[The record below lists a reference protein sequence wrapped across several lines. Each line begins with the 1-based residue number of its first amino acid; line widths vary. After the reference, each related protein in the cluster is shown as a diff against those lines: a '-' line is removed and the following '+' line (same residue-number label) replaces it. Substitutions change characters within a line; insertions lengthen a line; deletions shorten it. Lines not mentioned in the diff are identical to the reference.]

1 MGRDSAMEEMENVY
15 KQIADSHK
23 NNMELITDIANNRA
37 IASEVTTIAVND
49 LHLSKSF
56 TKSLR
61 NVLHLEA
68 RIALPNGDKLEPIAQ

>member
-1 MGRDSAMEEMENVY
+1 MEEMENVY

-23 NNMELITDIANNRA
+23 NNMKLITDIANNRA

-61 NVLHLEA
+61 NVLHLQTK
-68 RIALPNGDKLEPIAQ
+68 ITLPNEEEKAVPVPDQNA